1 MNTLRVSLL
10 VVGVILVIGIY
21 LFQSRTS
28 ATYNQN
34 SKFRATIGRFISFIS
49 HLIHS
54 SCISLKNNFR
64 RPFNVDD
71 DFVDKAHNHKH
82 LEPALSDEQLENM
95 NNMIANKPVEKTTPL
110 SETTGDMSSNHK
122 SIDSPNMGKST
133 QPVSAEKSNELLITL
148 TVLPKPGNIFYGGDI
163 LQACKLA
170 GLQLGEFNIFHRYAL
185 IDEKV
190 LMTPVCS
197 LVNLFEPGYFDFD
210 CMDDFTT
217 EGLSL
222 FMQLPGPV
230 DGRDAFLILMDVS
243 DKLSVNL
250 NATICDETRSVLT
263 TQTISHIK
271 EKVENFRFKL
281 KMDALKNN

>member
-10 VVGVILVIGIY
+10 VVGVVLVIGIY

-28 ATYNQN
+28 TMNNKN
-34 SKFRATIGRFISFIS
+34 SKFRITIGRFFSFIS
-49 HLIHS
+49 LHS
-54 SCISLKNNFR
+54 SFISLKNNFK

-71 DFVDKAHNHKH
+71 DIVDKTNNHKH
-82 LEPALSDEQLENM
+82 LEQALSDEQLENM
-95 NNMIANKPVEKTTPL
+95 NNMIASKPVEKTTPL
-110 SETTGDMSSNHK
+110 SVTTGDMYSNHK
-122 SIDSPNMGKST
+122 STDSPGNMKST
-133 QPVSAEKSNELLITL
+133 QPDPAAKNNELLISL
-148 TVLPKPGNIFYGGDI
+148 TVLPKSGNIFYGDDI

-210 CMDDFTT
+210 RMGDFTT

-243 DKLSVNL
+243 DKLSANL

-281 KMDALKNN
+281 KMGALKNH